1 VSSGC
6 ELVYT
11 TELYIDRRRHCL
23 PCAAIWC
30 VRLEEFCNG
39 VVRPLVAP
47 PIEGDQCRTAGEE
60 DACDD
65 EELPVEGG

>member
-1 VSSGC
+1 
-6 ELVYT
+6 
-11 TELYIDRRRHCL
+11 
-23 PCAAIWC
+23 